1 MSFAQNLSSD
11 LSNTESTKLSK
22 EEIEKIFAK
31 YTKHFSDFL
40 SGTYSNKE
48 EEKGE
53 RDRKDCN

>member
-11 LSNTESTKLSK
+11 LLNAESTKLSK